1 MLRKASSLKGYAIQA
16 TDDEL
21 GSVKELYF
29 DDRQWGVRY
38 LVVETGGWLSQ
49 RSVLLSPYSIKG
61 VDEAQETVH
70 VSLTREQVKNSPDI
84 DTHQPISRQLENQLS
99 DYYGYGNYWSGPYLW
114 GVGGYPVYPLPEAGA
129 VPPPPQESPEEL
141 AARAADNPEDVHLR
155 SSKDVTGYHIAGTD
169 DEIGH
174 VEDFIIDDEAW
185 AVRYLLVDT
194 RNWWP
199 GGKKVLLATHWIE
212 RIEWSDST
220 VWTTL
225 TREQI
230 KNGPEYDEDQPLD
243 RDYETRLHQYY
254 GRNTYW
260 D

>member
-21 GSVKELYF
+21 GSVKEVYF
-29 DDRQWGVRY
+29 DDQQWGIRY
-38 LVVETGGWLSQ
+38 LVVETGSWLSQ
-49 RSVLLSPYSIKG
+49 RSVLVSPYSVTGI
-61 VDEAQETVH
+61 DDLEEMVH

-84 DTHQPISRQLENQLS
+84 DTHKPISRQVENEFS
-99 DYYGYGNYWSGPYLW
+99 DYYGYGSYWNGPYLW
-114 GVGGYPVYPLPEAGA
+114 GAGGTPIYPLPEAG
-129 VPPPPQESPEEL
+129 VIPPLGERPDDL
-141 AARAADNPEDVHLR
+141 AARAADRPEDVHLR
-155 SSKDVTGYHIAGTD
+155 SSADVTGYHIAGTD

-174 VEDFIIDDEAW
+174 VEDFIFDDEAW
-185 AVRYLLVDT
+185 AIRYLLVDT

-199 GGKKVLLATHWIE
+199 GGKKVLLATRWID
-212 RIEWSDST
+212 RISWTDSM

-243 RDYETRLHQYY
+243 RDYEARLHKHY
-254 GRNTYW
+254 GRDAYW